1 MKRVIS
7 CVLLMLVLTSNAF
20 ALEVPTGTVVQNLN
34 GSQQAIK
41 TFTVSP
47 EQDPAALIEEPFELE
62 GYLYTFAD
70 IVKSENPVEEK
81 RIHTEV
87 ITVETTKDDLA
98 LILEQLKPTIEYDD
112 GRFQG
117 TLALD
122 HTSLNTVAAGYATKN
137 YTVTET
143 KTIGQL
149 DRNDMSYVP
158 ATTIKNGRTLS
169 LANVEWQVTGTDL
182 VGEALMP
189 SQYQAVATYSAKASY
204 PTLKAVCEGR
214 ELPAYEAAA
223 EFTAQTSGEL
233 DNLLSQLGGKPGAV
247 QTLEKLEQAEK
258 TAEDKLAALLEQL
271 RGAPQDDPALS
282 AAVVKAANDAE
293 SKRRQ
298 ADAVNKLVD
307 AGLAQNQAEA
317 GALIARAVS
326 AAAERAEE
334 VQTILGAWSDAP
346 GDMRKTDANAALLE
360 RVRDSKTLQDISRY
374 LGRFREIFA
383 QGKRN
388 GYAYGR
394 GEKYALELG
403 NDLSRALTSELAM
416 LAVPETLPLFL
427 RKYQHRQIKQYRR
440 REPVY
445 KGAGDIICCLD
456 ESGSTA
462 GDLAAWGKAVALT
475 LLEIAQSEGRKFALV
490 HFSGPGRFQT
500 DVFLPGQSSLEEKLH
515 AAETFLGGGTDF
527 QTPLAEAERL
537 MREGGFENADIAFI
551 TDGECSLP
559 ETCVEML
566 QKAQS
571 ELRFTVTGILLDEGN
586 AGMDF
591 SLKPFCQN
599 IYRTSELTGDQIVG
613 EIVLDR
619 V

>member
-1 MKRVIS
+1 M
-7 CVLLMLVLTSNAF
+7 
-20 ALEVPTGTVVQNLN
+20 
-34 GSQQAIK
+34 
-41 TFTVSP
+41 
-47 EQDPAALIEEPFELE
+47 
-62 GYLYTFAD
+62 
-70 IVKSENPVEEK
+70 
-81 RIHTEV
+81 
-87 ITVETTKDDLA
+87 
-98 LILEQLKPTIEYDD
+98 
-112 GRFQG
+112 
-117 TLALD
+117 
-122 HTSLNTVAAGYATKN
+122 
-137 YTVTET
+137 
-143 KTIGQL
+143 
-149 DRNDMSYVP
+149 
-158 ATTIKNGRTLS
+158 
-169 LANVEWQVTGTDL
+169 
-182 VGEALMP
+182 
-189 SQYQAVATYSAKASY
+189 
-204 PTLKAVCEGR
+204 
-214 ELPAYEAAA
+214 
-223 EFTAQTSGEL
+223 
-233 DNLLSQLGGKPGAV
+233 
-247 QTLEKLEQAEK
+247 
-258 TAEDKLAALLEQL
+258 
-271 RGAPQDDPALS
+271 
-282 AAVVKAANDAE
+282 VKAANDAE

-307 AGLAQNQAEA
+307 AGLAQNQTEA

-403 NDLSRALTSELAM
+403 NDLSCALTSELAM

-500 DVFLPGQSSLEEKLH
+500 DVFLPRQSSLEEKLR
-515 AAETFLGGGTDF
+515 ASETFLGGGTDF

>member
-20 ALEVPTGTVVQNLN
+20 ALEVPTDTVVQNLN

-204 PTLKAVCEGR
+204 QAATGYVTTAEYTGEITHEGVESVTYVLTYLGTKDGIGRTLSDVGGFLTESWPALVIGAVLGGAVTFGIQHTLSVR
-214 ELPAYEAAA
+214 RREAAA
-223 EFTAQTSGEL
+223 YTDSENE
-233 DNLLSQLGGKPGAV
+233 N
-247 QTLEKLEQAEK
+247 
-258 TAEDKLAALLEQL
+258 
-271 RGAPQDDPALS
+271 
-282 AAVVKAANDAE
+282 
-293 SKRRQ
+293 
-298 ADAVNKLVD
+298 
-307 AGLAQNQAEA
+307 
-317 GALIARAVS
+317 
-326 AAAERAEE
+326 
-334 VQTILGAWSDAP
+334 
-346 GDMRKTDANAALLE
+346 TDA
-360 RVRDSKTLQDISRY
+360 
-374 LGRFREIFA
+374 
-383 QGKRN
+383 
-388 GYAYGR
+388 
-394 GEKYALELG
+394 
-403 NDLSRALTSELAM
+403 SE
-416 LAVPETLPLFL
+416 
-427 RKYQHRQIKQYRR
+427 
-440 REPVY
+440 
-445 KGAGDIICCLD
+445 
-456 ESGSTA
+456 
-462 GDLAAWGKAVALT
+462 
-475 LLEIAQSEGRKFALV
+475 
-490 HFSGPGRFQT
+490 
-500 DVFLPGQSSLEEKLH
+500 
-515 AAETFLGGGTDF
+515 
-527 QTPLAEAERL
+527 
-537 MREGGFENADIAFI
+537 
-551 TDGECSLP
+551 
-559 ETCVEML
+559 EM
-566 QKAQS
+566 
-571 ELRFTVTGILLDEGN
+571 E
-586 AGMDF
+586 
-591 SLKPFCQN
+591 
-599 IYRTSELTGDQIVG
+599 
-613 EIVLDR
+613 
-619 V
+619 

>member
-20 ALEVPTGTVVQNLN
+20 ALEVPTDTVVQNLN

-204 PTLKAVCEGR
+204 QAATGYPTSKSISSKYSR
-214 ELPAYEAAA
+214 
-223 EFTAQTSGEL
+223 S
-233 DNLLSQLGGKPGAV
+233 LSTCV
-247 QTLEKLEQAEK
+247 
-258 TAEDKLAALLEQL
+258 
-271 RGAPQDDPALS
+271 S
-282 AAVVKAANDAE
+282 ASSMLWCRPITVHRE
-293 SKRRQ
+293 SKLT
-298 ADAVNKLVD
+298 K
-307 AGLAQNQAEA
+307 
-317 GALIARAVS
+317 
-326 AAAERAEE
+326 
-334 VQTILGAWSDAP
+334 GAWRSCFARCAQAP
-346 GDMRKTDANAALLE
+346 IMSGCGVMW
-360 RVRDSKTLQDISRY
+360 
-374 LGRFREIFA
+374 F
-383 QGKRN
+383 
-388 GYAYGR
+388 
-394 GEKYALELG
+394 
-403 NDLSRALTSELAM
+403 LTE
-416 LAVPETLPLFL
+416 
-427 RKYQHRQIKQYRR
+427 
-440 REPVY
+440 
-445 KGAGDIICCLD
+445 
-456 ESGSTA
+456 TA
-462 GDLAAWGKAVALT
+462 G
-475 LLEIAQSEGRKFALV
+475 
-490 HFSGPGRFQT
+490 
-500 DVFLPGQSSLEEKLH
+500 
-515 AAETFLGGGTDF
+515 
-527 QTPLAEAERL
+527 
-537 MREGGFENADIAFI
+537 
-551 TDGECSLP
+551 
-559 ETCVEML
+559 
-566 QKAQS
+566 
-571 ELRFTVTGILLDEGN
+571 
-586 AGMDF
+586 
-591 SLKPFCQN
+591 
-599 IYRTSELTGDQIVG
+599 
-613 EIVLDR
+613 
-619 V
+619 